1 MHHGLTDALLYL
13 TKQLPTEVAVPHIQ
27 IDYSPNLEARLDMA
41 GLCRILR
48 DAAIATG
55 ILPLAGIR
63 VRATACTHVVI
74 ADGNPD
80 HAFLDISLRLRGGR
94 SDQDKADAT
103 ARIFAA
109 AEAYCAEVLA
119 TSSFML
125 SFEMRD
131 IDPDLSPKTSSIR
144 RYLPGE
150 TP

>member
-1 MHHGLTDALLYL
+1 M
-13 TKQLPTEVAVPHIQ
+13 PHIQ
-27 IDYSPNLEARLDMA
+27 IDYSANLESRLDVS
-41 GLCRILR
+41 GLCRALR
-48 DAAIATG
+48 DAAVATG

-94 SDQDKADAT
+94 SAEAKAQAT
-103 ARIFAA
+103 AHVFAA
-109 AEAYCAEVLA
+109 AEAFCAPVLES
-119 TSSFML
+119 SSFML

-131 IDPDLSPKTSSIR
+131 IDPALSPKTSSIR

-150 TP
+150 SP